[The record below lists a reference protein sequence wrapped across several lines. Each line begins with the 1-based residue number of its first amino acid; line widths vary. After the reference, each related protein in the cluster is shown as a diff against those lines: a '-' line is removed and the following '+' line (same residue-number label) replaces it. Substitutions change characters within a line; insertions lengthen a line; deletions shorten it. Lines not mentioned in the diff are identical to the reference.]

1 MENPII
7 CPVCGVYFIDGT
19 YRFSHKPTKPVS
31 ANDVA
36 GLVCSNLSKNPNGE
50 SLKRH
55 CINKT
60 GDADNGDSWEKRL
73 KSISK

>member
-19 YRFSHKPTKPVS
+19 FRFSYKPTQPIS

-36 GLVCSNLSKNPNGE
+36 GLVCSNLSKNPNGVA
-50 SLKRH
+50 LKLQ

-60 GDADNGDSWEKRL
+60 GDPAEGDSWEKRL
-73 KSISK
+73 KSIGE